1 MSLKSKDKRTF
12 KGSVK
17 NCLDGIGYVTK
28 SEKNFKR
35 EIALG
40 IIALILSYILK
51 IDKIEFII
59 VLTMICLVLTTEII
73 NTAIERAVDLVTK
86 EYHELA
92 RIAKDVSAG
101 SVLVTSIFS
110 LIIGI
115 IIFIPKII
123 TLLGGL

>member
-17 NCLDGIGYVTK
+17 NCLDGISYITK
-28 SEKNFKR
+28 NEKNFKR
-35 EIALG
+35 EIAFG

-59 VLTMICLVLTTEII
+59 ILTMICLVLTTEII

-101 SVLVTSIFS
+101 SVLVTSTFA

-115 IIFIPKII
+115 IIFMPKII

>member
-17 NCLDGIGYVTK
+17 NCLDGISYVTK

-59 VLTMICLVLTTEII
+59 ILTMICLVLTTEII
-73 NTAIERAVDLVTK
+73 NTAIERTVDLVTK

>member
-1 MSLKSKDKRTF
+1 MSLKSKYKRTF

-17 NCLDGIGYVTK
+17 NCLDGISYVTK

-101 SVLVTSIFS
+101 SVLVTSIFA

>member
-17 NCLDGIGYVTK
+17 NCLDGISYVTK
-28 SEKNFKR
+28 NEKNFKR

-51 IDKIEFII
+51 IDKIDVII
-59 VLTMICLVLTTEII
+59 ILTMICLVLTAEII
-73 NTAIERAVDLVTK
+73 NTAIERTVDLVTK

-101 SVLVTSIFS
+101 SVLVTSIFA

>member
-17 NCLDGIGYVTK
+17 NCLDGISYVTK
-28 SEKNFKR
+28 NEKNFKR

-101 SVLVTSIFS
+101 SVLVTSTFA

-115 IIFIPKII
+115 IIFMPKII

>member
-17 NCLDGIGYVTK
+17 NCLDGISYVTK
-28 SEKNFKR
+28 NEKNFKR

-59 VLTMICLVLTTEII
+59 VLTMICLVLTAEII
-73 NTAIERAVDLVTK
+73 NTAIERTVDLVTK

-101 SVLVTSIFS
+101 SVLVTSTFA

-115 IIFIPKII
+115 IIFMPKII

>member
-1 MSLKSKDKRTF
+1 MSLKSKGKRTF

-17 NCLDGIGYVTK
+17 NCLDGISYVTK
-28 SEKNFKR
+28 NEKNFKR

-73 NTAIERAVDLVTK
+73 NTAIERTVDLVTK

-115 IIFIPKII
+115 IIFMPKII

>member
-17 NCLDGIGYVTK
+17 NCLDGISYVTK

-73 NTAIERAVDLVTK
+73 NTAVERAVDLVTK

-123 TLLGGL
+123 ILLGGL

>member
-17 NCLDGIGYVTK
+17 NCLDGISYVTK
-28 SEKNFKR
+28 NEKNFKR

-59 VLTMICLVLTTEII
+59 ILTMICLVLTAEII
-73 NTAIERAVDLVTK
+73 NTAIERTVDLVTK

>member
-17 NCLDGIGYVTK
+17 NCLDGISYVTK

-59 VLTMICLVLTTEII
+59 VLTMICLVLTAEII
-73 NTAIERAVDLVTK
+73 NTAIERTVDLVTK

-123 TLLGGL
+123 ILLGGL

>member
-17 NCLDGIGYVTK
+17 NCLDGISYVTK

-92 RIAKDVSAG
+92 RISKDVSAA
-101 SVLVTSIFS
+101 SVLVTSIFA

>member
-17 NCLDGIGYVTK
+17 NCLDGISYVTK
-28 SEKNFKR
+28 NEKNFKR

-40 IIALILSYILK
+40 IIALTLSYILK

-73 NTAIERAVDLVTK
+73 NTAIERTVDLVTK

>member
-17 NCLDGIGYVTK
+17 NCLDGISYVTK

-40 IIALILSYILK
+40 IIALTLSYILK

-59 VLTMICLVLTTEII
+59 ILTMICLVLTTEII
-73 NTAIERAVDLVTK
+73 NTAIERTVDLVTK

-101 SVLVTSIFS
+101 SVLVTSIFA

>member
-17 NCLDGIGYVTK
+17 NCLDGISYVTK
-28 SEKNFKR
+28 NEKNFKR
-35 EIALG
+35 EIAFG

-73 NTAIERAVDLVTK
+73 NTAIERTVDLVTK

-101 SVLVTSIFS
+101 SVLVTSIFA

>member
-1 MSLKSKDKRTF
+1 MSLKSKGKRTF

-17 NCLDGIGYVTK
+17 NCLDGISYVTK

-59 VLTMICLVLTTEII
+59 ILTMICLVLTTEII

-101 SVLVTSIFS
+101 SVLVTSTFA

-115 IIFIPKII
+115 IIFMPKII

>member
-17 NCLDGIGYVTK
+17 NCLDGISYVTK

-101 SVLVTSIFS
+101 SVLVTSTFA

-115 IIFIPKII
+115 IIFMPKII

>member
-1 MSLKSKDKRTF
+1 MSLKSKGKRTF

-17 NCLDGIGYVTK
+17 NCLDGISYVTK
-28 SEKNFKR
+28 NEKNFKR

-101 SVLVTSIFS
+101 SVLVTSTFA

-115 IIFIPKII
+115 IIFMPKII

>member
-17 NCLDGIGYVTK
+17 NCLDGISYVTK

-59 VLTMICLVLTTEII
+59 ILTMICLVLTTEII
-73 NTAIERAVDLVTK
+73 NTAIERTVDLVTK

-123 TLLGGL
+123 TLPGGL

>member
-17 NCLDGIGYVTK
+17 NCLDGISYVTK

-101 SVLVTSIFS
+101 SVLVTSTFA

>member
-59 VLTMICLVLTTEII
+59 VLTMICLVLTAEII
-73 NTAIERAVDLVTK
+73 NTAIERTVDLVTK

-101 SVLVTSIFS
+101 SVLVTSIFA

>member
-1 MSLKSKDKRTF
+1 MSLKSKGKRTF

-17 NCLDGIGYVTK
+17 NCLDGISYVTK

-59 VLTMICLVLTTEII
+59 ILTMICLVLTTEII
-73 NTAIERAVDLVTK
+73 NTAIERTVDLVTK

-92 RIAKDVSAG
+92 RIAKDVSGG
-101 SVLVTSIFS
+101 SVLVTSIFA

>member
-17 NCLDGIGYVTK
+17 NCLDGISYVTK
-28 SEKNFKR
+28 NEKNFKR
-35 EIALG
+35 EIVLG

-59 VLTMICLVLTTEII
+59 VLTMICLVLTAEII
-73 NTAIERAVDLVTK
+73 NTAIERTVDLVTK

-101 SVLVTSIFS
+101 SVLVTSIVA

>member
-1 MSLKSKDKRTF
+1 MSLISKDKCTF
-12 KGSVK
+12 KGSVN
-17 NCLDGIGYVTK
+17 NCLDGISFVTK
-28 SEKNFKR
+28 NEKIFKR

-101 SVLVTSIFS
+101 SVLVTSIFA

>member
-17 NCLDGIGYVTK
+17 NCLDGISYVTK

-73 NTAIERAVDLVTK
+73 NTAIERTVDLVTK

-101 SVLVTSIFS
+101 SVLVTSTFA

-115 IIFIPKII
+115 IIFMPKII

>member
-17 NCLDGIGYVTK
+17 NCLDDISYVTK
-28 SEKNFKR
+28 NEKNFKR

-101 SVLVTSIFS
+101 SVLVTSTFA

-115 IIFIPKII
+115 IIFMPKII

>member
-17 NCLDGIGYVTK
+17 NCLDGISYVTK
-28 SEKNFKR
+28 NEKNFKR

-59 VLTMICLVLTTEII
+59 ILTMICLVLTAEII

-101 SVLVTSIFS
+101 SVLVTSIFA

>member
-17 NCLDGIGYVTK
+17 NCLDGISYVTK
-28 SEKNFKR
+28 NEKNFKR

-73 NTAIERAVDLVTK
+73 NTTIERAVDLVTK

-101 SVLVTSIFS
+101 SVLVTSIFA

>member
-1 MSLKSKDKRTF
+1 MNLKSKDKRTF

-101 SVLVTSIFS
+101 SVLVTSVFS

>member
-17 NCLDGIGYVTK
+17 NCLDGISYVTK

-59 VLTMICLVLTTEII
+59 VLTMICLVLTAEII

-101 SVLVTSIFS
+101 SVLVTSIFA

>member
-17 NCLDGIGYVTK
+17 NCLDGISYVTK

-59 VLTMICLVLTTEII
+59 ILTMICLVLTTEII
-73 NTAIERAVDLVTK
+73 NTAIERTVDLVTK

-101 SVLVTSIFS
+101 SVLVTSIFA

-115 IIFIPKII
+115 IIFMPKII

>member
-1 MSLKSKDKRTF
+1 MSLKSKGKRTF

-17 NCLDGIGYVTK
+17 NCLDGISYVTK
-28 SEKNFKR
+28 NEKNFKR

-59 VLTMICLVLTTEII
+59 ILTMICLVLTAEII
-73 NTAIERAVDLVTK
+73 NTAIERTVDLVTK

-101 SVLVTSIFS
+101 SVLVTSTFA

-115 IIFIPKII
+115 MIFMPKII

>member
-17 NCLDGIGYVTK
+17 NCLDGISYVTNN
-28 SEKNFKR
+28 EKNFKR

-73 NTAIERAVDLVTK
+73 NTAVERAVDLVTK

-92 RIAKDVSAG
+92 KIAKDVSAG

-115 IIFIPKII
+115 IIMYMASC
-123 TLLGGL
+123 

>member
-1 MSLKSKDKRTF
+1 MNLKSKDKRTF

-17 NCLDGIGYVTK
+17 NCLDGISYVTK

-59 VLTMICLVLTTEII
+59 VLTMICLVLTAEII
-73 NTAIERAVDLVTK
+73 NTAVERTVDLVTK

-101 SVLVTSIFS
+101 SVLVTSIFA

>member
-17 NCLDGIGYVTK
+17 NCLDGISYVTK
-28 SEKNFKR
+28 NEKNFKR
-35 EIALG
+35 EIVLG

-59 VLTMICLVLTTEII
+59 VLTMICLVLTAEII
-73 NTAIERAVDLVTK
+73 NTAIERTVDLVTK

>member
-17 NCLDGIGYVTK
+17 NCLDGISYVTK
-28 SEKNFKR
+28 NEKNFKR

-40 IIALILSYILK
+40 IIALTLSYILK

-59 VLTMICLVLTTEII
+59 VLTMICLVLTAEII
-73 NTAIERAVDLVTK
+73 NTAIERTVDLVTK

>member
-17 NCLDGIGYVTK
+17 NCLDGISYVTK
-28 SEKNFKR
+28 NEKNFKR

-59 VLTMICLVLTTEII
+59 VLTMICLVLTAEII
-73 NTAIERAVDLVTK
+73 NTAIERTVDLVTK

>member
-1 MSLKSKDKRTF
+1 MSLKSKEKRTF

-17 NCLDGIGYVTK
+17 NCLDGISYVTK
-28 SEKNFKR
+28 NEKNFKR

-59 VLTMICLVLTTEII
+59 ILTMICLVLTAEII
-73 NTAIERAVDLVTK
+73 NTAIERTVDLVTK

-101 SVLVTSIFS
+101 SVLVTSIFA

>member
-1 MSLKSKDKRTF
+1 MSLKSKGKRTF

-17 NCLDGIGYVTK
+17 NCLDGISYITK
-28 SEKNFKR
+28 NEKNFKR
-35 EIALG
+35 EIAFG

-73 NTAIERAVDLVTK
+73 NTAIERTVDLVTK

-101 SVLVTSIFS
+101 SVLVTSIFA

>member
-17 NCLDGIGYVTK
+17 NCLDGISYVTK
-28 SEKNFKR
+28 NEKNFKR
-35 EIALG
+35 EIVLG

-73 NTAIERAVDLVTK
+73 NTAIERTVDLVTK